1 MHGDAGRAGA
11 QPAAR
16 RPLSLRGPLRGRPA
30 ARLALGIALAL
41 TAAGASAALASLA
54 GWFIAASALAGLSA
68 MNFSWF
74 YPSAGEQALAFTR
87 TAARYAERVNTH
99 GATLQ
104 AIARLRTRLFRAA
117 ARLPLGELGRLRSGD
132 LLARVMA
139 DVDSLDQVI
148 LRVLVP
154 SVVATVVGAA
164 GLGVLALVQ
173 PLAALIA
180 GAGLAAGRRPGS
192 ELVRR
197 RAEART
203 RLVEAMEG
211 LPELAA
217 YGALETARDDLSA
230 RFAAVDRLR
239 RGGVRRDAAAQGA
252 ADMVASATLA
262 AVLAA
267 GFGAGGTRLEG

>member
-1 MHGDAGRAGA
+1 
-11 QPAAR
+11 
-16 RPLSLRGPLRGRPA
+16 LSLRGPLRGRPA

-54 GWFIAASALAGLSA
+54 GWFIAASALAGDSA

-87 TAARYAERVNTH
+87 TAAMNAERVNTH

-267 GFGAGGTRLEG
+267 GFGAGGTRLVLQG